1 MSELIELVV
10 YGSLLLIL
18 VAAGPVVIVVTAAAM
33 HCVLL
38 DCDKVK
44 DQTND

>member
-1 MSELIELVV
+1 MSELIELVI
-10 YGSLLLIL
+10 YGLLLLIL
-18 VAAGPVVIVVTAAAM
+18 VAAAPVVIVVTAAAI
-33 HCVLL
+33 HYVLL